1 VIEYADED
9 IGPTYL
15 RIGPGLDRMT
25 DDEVLR
31 VFNET
36 IEAMNQSR
44 RDYKH
49 VAIEVPVGQPQIEWS
64 DRVDQWCARGEVLR
78 FIIHDGG
85 GEDGREPLIE
95 IDDKQLSWAEFGRM
109 LTTFSGW
116 GMRLVVVPDDR
127 IHDRPTI
134 RVRNPDKGKR

>member
-1 VIEYADED
+1 MRRPRYVASPDQVRVTRDPDGETAVIEYADED

-64 DRVDQWCARGEVLR
+64 DRVDQW
-78 FIIHDGG
+78 
-85 GEDGREPLIE
+85 
-95 IDDKQLSWAEFGRM
+95 
-109 LTTFSGW
+109 
-116 GMRLVVVPDDR
+116 
-127 IHDRPTI
+127 
-134 RVRNPDKGKR
+134 

>member
-1 VIEYADED
+1 MRRPRYVASPDQVRVTRAPDGETAVIAYADED

-49 VAIEVPVGQPQIEWS
+49 VANEDPVATRQQTQHQRGTRQPAA
-64 DRVDQWCARGEVLR
+64 DRMVGPRGPVVCARRCPAL
-78 FIIHDGG
+78 HH
-85 GEDGREPLIE
+85 P
-95 IDDKQLSWAEFGRM
+95 
-109 LTTFSGW
+109 
-116 GMRLVVVPDDR
+116 
-127 IHDRPTI
+127 
-134 RVRNPDKGKR
+134 